1 MAKEKKGLKALQVAE
16 EKEYQRKLQEK
27 VDRDNGELQWQYDQE
42 RGICNCSHK
51 EKHKEKIAEMDNRR
65 EKVPFAN
72 SSSDYLYLLYS
83 QYYMTCTHTV
93 RVYVYDD
100 EEEAEKDPD

>member
-1 MAKEKKGLKALQVAE
+1 VAKEKKELKALQVAE

-65 EKVPFAN
+65 EKVRSKTPRVTIF
-72 SSSDYLYLLYS
+72 
-83 QYYMTCTHTV
+83 TCCTHSTCKMYYSH
-93 RVYVYDD
+93 RTTTT
-100 EEEAEKDPD
+100 KKKKKIQIN